1 MDQLIQVFSYLLL
14 YLDLLFI
21 LVDDGIARGNDA
33 LTLLENRS
41 TYTFFIHELH
51 RVSSIIFEI
60 RNQFISFKLQ
70 SFLKQRLNEYHVN
83 ETILMT
89 FIMQNAPTSIQKI
102 NENGKRKFLLKDK
115 LIIWI

>member
-1 MDQLIQVFSYLLL
+1 M
-14 YLDLLFI
+14 I

-41 TYTFFIHELH
+41 TYHSFIDKLH
-51 RVSSIIFEI
+51 RVGFFDVHRCFLSSTS
-60 RNQFISFKLQ
+60 RLSFQLQ

-89 FIMQNAPTSIQKI
+89 FIMQNAPLSIQRV
-102 NENGKRKFLLKDK
+102 NENGSDACLHYSPQ
-115 LIIWI
+115 